1 MRLIARIQ
9 ARDTGAMDE
18 VYEEYARTVRVTLRA
33 ILRDDGIVDDLSQE
47 TFWRVWRHARS
58 YDRFRG
64 SVPSWIRAIARHV
77 AIDHIRSSRYS
88 NSPLASAERTAR
100 ADHSLTRLDG
110 ELMVRTVLAH
120 LGPDR
125 RALMEF
131 VFFDGFTHTQI
142 AKRIGCPLGT
152 IKTRIRG
159 TLREMRVFLHG
170 GRPCL

>member
-64 SVPSWIRAIARHV
+64 SVPSWILAIARHV

-88 NSPLASAERTAR
+88 
-100 ADHSLTRLDG
+100 
-110 ELMVRTVLAH
+110 TVLWH
-120 LGPDR
+120 LR
-125 RALMEF
+125 R
-131 VFFDGFTHTQI
+131 
-142 AKRIGCPLGT
+142 
-152 IKTRIRG
+152 
-159 TLREMRVFLHG
+159 
-170 GRPCL
+170 GRPVPITVSPGSMAN